1 MAFVPLSLFIS
12 DGSKSSIAFVS
23 TKLSRIL
30 SSTTPWTCAGW
41 EEYDDD
47 DTAQTTESCSKHIF
61 ETALHLA
68 HALRSTNCPLLHLS
82 TSKVWKVVSFGLV
95 IIGEEYCQFF
105 GLIIIRRRERT
116 CMTGI
121 WNSRR
126 RFFLPLHLSH
136 SQLFE
141 SVHRI
146 TRPNF
151 VSGLV
156 KKNLQA

>member
-47 DTAQTTESCSKHIF
+47 NTAQTTESCSKHIF

-95 IIGEEYCQFF
+95 IIGGEYCQFF

-116 CMTGI
+116 CMTQAFVIAGVV
-121 WNSRR
+121 
-126 RFFLPLHLSH
+126 FFCHCICHTHSFLNLYIASLVPILS
-136 SQLFE
+136 Q
-141 SVHRI
+141 VW
-146 TRPNF
+146 
-151 VSGLV
+151 
-156 KKNLQA
+156 